1 MTKVVRDA
9 ARLKVWRSPPQ
20 VNRPCFRPD
29 WNALILSEGKAK
41 FQIRRRCSR
50 MESATIFLDSM
61 SFLFQGLNNIV
72 DTFYLEFPCL
82 PG

>member
-1 MTKVVRDA
+1 MITKVVRDA

-50 MESATIFLDSM
+50 MESATICFRFYEFLKA
-61 SFLFQGLNNIV
+61 LTI
-72 DTFYLEFPCL
+72 
-82 PG
+82 